1 MKIYLFTVYRVPF
14 TEKLPFTFNRV
25 PFTENH
31 RLPFTKKY
39 MPNLSYRSNEKE
51 LIDDLELDNDALR
64 QNLEELALI
73 NKYLGGNQVTVSGL
87 SHLISDFRFSIADS
101 LSLSKS
107 EIENHKSEIKIADL
121 GCGGGDMLM
130 VMADWAK
137 KRSINAQFIGID
149 ANDFMINFGTKRTAN
164 YTNISYLHQD
174 IYSDEFKEKSFDIVT
189 MTLFCHHFSEESLI
203 KLLQQLKKQTRIGIV
218 INDIHRHWFAYHS
231 IAWIT
236 KLFLKSYLVKNDAKL
251 SVWRAFIR
259 EDLEK
264 IIQKSGFTNY
274 SIRWKWAFR
283 WEVVLKV

>member
-1 MKIYLFTVYRVPF
+1 
-14 TEKLPFTFNRV
+14 
-25 PFTENH
+25 
-31 RLPFTKKY
+31 

-51 LIDDLELDNDALR
+51 LIDDLELNNDALR

-87 SHLISDFRFSIADS
+87 TKLLSDSTISIAGNEK
-101 LSLSKS
+101 LK
-107 EIENHKSEIKIADL
+107 ITIADL
-121 GCGGGDMLM
+121 GCGGGDMLI
-130 VMADWAK
+130 VMADWARK
-137 KRSINAQFIGID
+137 KGINGQFIGID
-149 ANDFMINFGTKRTAN
+149 ANDFMIDFGTERTAQ
-164 YTNISYLHQD
+164 YSNISYLHQD
-174 IYSDEFKEKSFDIVT
+174 IYTEEFKKKSFDIVT
-189 MTLFCHHFSEESLI
+189 MTLFCHHFSDENLI
-203 KLLQQLKKQTRIGIV
+203 TIFKQLKKQTRIGIV

-264 IIQKSGFTNY
+264 IIQKSGFTKY

-283 WEVVLKV
+283 WEVVLNCEL

>member
-1 MKIYLFTVYRVPF
+1 
-14 TEKLPFTFNRV
+14 
-25 PFTENH
+25 
-31 RLPFTKKY
+31 

-73 NKYLGGNQVTVSGL
+73 NKYLGGNQVTSSGL
-87 SHLISDFRFSIADS
+87 SRLMFDFQKKDNDNSLIVPPKLDQRK
-101 LSLSKS
+101 SK
-107 EIENHKSEIKIADL
+107 IEIADL

-130 VMADWAK
+130 VMASWAK
-137 KRSINAQFIGID
+137 KKGIDAEFIGID
-149 ANDFMINFGTKRTAN
+149 ANDFMIDFGTKRTAN
-164 YTNISYLHQD
+164 YQNISYLHKD
-174 IYSDEFKEKSFDIVT
+174 IYSEEFKEKSFDIVT
-189 MTLFCHHFSEESLI
+189 MTLFCHHFSDESLV

-236 KLFLKSYLVKNDAKL
+236 KFFLKSYLVKNDAKL
-251 SVWRAFIR
+251 SVWRAFVR

-283 WEVVLKV
+283 WEVVLFS

>member
-1 MKIYLFTVYRVPF
+1 
-14 TEKLPFTFNRV
+14 
-25 PFTENH
+25 
-31 RLPFTKKY
+31 

-87 SHLISDFRFSIADS
+87 KKLIANS
-101 LSLSKS
+101 
-107 EIENHKSEIKIADL
+107 NHQSQLTIADL

-130 VMADWAK
+130 VMANWAK
-137 KRSINAQFIGID
+137 KKGIKSQFIGID
-149 ANDFMINFGTKRTAN
+149 ANDFMIDFAKKRTAN
-164 YTNISYLHQD
+164 YPDISYLHEN
-174 IYSDEFKEKSFDIVT
+174 IFSEEFKEKSFDIIT
-189 MTLFCHHFSEESLI
+189 MTLFCHHFDDESLVKI
-203 KLLQQLKKQTRIGIV
+203 FKQFKKQSRIGIV

-251 SVWRAFIR
+251 SVWRAFR
-259 EDLEK
+259 RSDLEK
-264 IIQKSGFTNY
+264 IIQEAGFTKY

-283 WEVVLKV
+283 WEVVLFS

>member
-1 MKIYLFTVYRVPF
+1 
-14 TEKLPFTFNRV
+14 
-25 PFTENH
+25 
-31 RLPFTKKY
+31 

-73 NKYLGGNQVTVSGL
+73 NKYLGGNQVTTSGL
-87 SHLISDFRFSIADS
+87 SSLVNFQSKISNR
-101 LSLSKS
+101 KS
-107 EIENHKSEIKIADL
+107 EIEIADL

-137 KRSINAQFIGID
+137 KKGIDAQFIGID
-149 ANDFMINFGTKRTAN
+149 ANDFMIDFGTKRTAN
-164 YTNISYLHQD
+164 YQNISYLHQD
-174 IYSDEFKEKSFDIVT
+174 IYSEEFKEKSFDIVT
-189 MTLFCHHFSEESLI
+189 MTLFCHHFSDESLVQ
-203 KLLQQLKKQTRIGIV
+203 LLQQLKKQTRIGIV

-251 SVWRAFIR
+251 SVWRAFVR

-264 IIQKSGFTNY
+264 IIQKSGFTKY

-283 WEVVLKV
+283 WEVVLFS

>member
-1 MKIYLFTVYRVPF
+1 
-14 TEKLPFTFNRV
+14 
-25 PFTENH
+25 
-31 RLPFTKKY
+31 

-51 LIDDLELDNDALR
+51 LIDDLELENDALR

-73 NKYLGGNQVTVSGL
+73 NKYLGGNQVTTSGL
-87 SHLISDFRFSIADS
+87 SKLCYQSPITNHQS
-101 LSLSKS
+101 L
-107 EIENHKSEIKIADL
+107 IKIADL

-137 KRSINAQFIGID
+137 KRGIKAQFIGID
-149 ANDFMINFGTKRTAN
+149 ANDFMIDFGTKRMAN
-164 YTNISYLHQD
+164 YPNISYLHQD

-189 MTLFCHHFSEESLI
+189 MTLFCHHFSDESLVT
-203 KLLQQLKKQTRIGIV
+203 LLQQLKKQTRIGIV

-251 SVWRAFIR
+251 SVWRAFVR

-264 IIQKSGFTNY
+264 IIQESGFTKY

-283 WEVVLKV
+283 WEVVLSCEL

>member
-1 MKIYLFTVYRVPF
+1 
-14 TEKLPFTFNRV
+14 
-25 PFTENH
+25 
-31 RLPFTKKY
+31 

-51 LIDDLELDNDALR
+51 LIDDLELENDALR

-87 SHLISDFRFSIADS
+87 SKL
-101 LSLSKS
+101 LNKS
-107 EIENHKSEIKIADL
+107 PITNHKSPITIADL

-130 VMADWAK
+130 AMVDWAK
-137 KRSINAQFIGID
+137 KKSINAQFIGID
-149 ANDFMINFGTKRTAN
+149 ANDFMIDFGTKRTAN
-164 YTNISYLHQD
+164 YPNISYLHQD

-189 MTLFCHHFSEESLI
+189 MTLFCHHFSDESLVQ
-203 KLLQQLKKQTRIGIV
+203 LLQQLKKQTRIGIV

-251 SVWRAFIR
+251 SVWRAFVR

-264 IIQKSGFTNY
+264 IVQKAGFTKY

-283 WEVVLKV
+283 WEVVLFS

>member
-1 MKIYLFTVYRVPF
+1 
-14 TEKLPFTFNRV
+14 
-25 PFTENH
+25 
-31 RLPFTKKY
+31 
-39 MPNLSYRSNEKE
+39 MPNLSFRSNEKE

-73 NKYLGGNQVTVSGL
+73 NKYLGGNQVTTSGL
-87 SHLISDFRFSIADS
+87 SNLMTSP
-101 LSLSKS
+101 LSLRRGVGG
-107 EIENHKSEIKIADL
+107 EVKIADL

-130 VMADWAK
+130 VMANWAK
-137 KRSINAQFIGID
+137 KKGINAQFIGID
-149 ANDFMINFGTKRTAN
+149 ANYFMIDFGTKRTAN
-164 YTNISYLHQD
+164 YPNISYLHQD
-174 IYSDEFKEKSFDIVT
+174 IFSEEFKEKSFDIIT
-189 MTLFCHHFSEESLI
+189 MTLFCHHFSDESLI
-203 KLLQQLKKQTRIGIV
+203 KLLQQLRKQTRIGIV

-264 IIQKSGFTNY
+264 IIQKAGFTKY

-283 WEVVLKV
+283 WEVVLFS

>member
-1 MKIYLFTVYRVPF
+1 
-14 TEKLPFTFNRV
+14 
-25 PFTENH
+25 
-31 RLPFTKKY
+31 

-73 NKYLGGNQVTVSGL
+73 NKYLGGNQVTTSGL
-87 SHLISDFRFSIADS
+87 NRLIFDVRSSMFGSQKNKNSNS
-101 LSLSKS
+101 LNPESN
-107 EIENHKSEIKIADL
+107 IENRTSNIENRTSNIKNRTSNIEIADL

-137 KRSINAQFIGID
+137 KKKINAQFIGID

-164 YTNISYLHQD
+164 YANISYLHQD
-174 IYSDEFKEKSFDIVT
+174 IYSEAFKEKSFDIVT
-189 MTLFCHHFSEESLI
+189 MTLFCHHFSEESLV

-236 KLFLKSYLVKNDAKL
+236 KFFLKSYLVKNDAKL
-251 SVWRAFIR
+251 SVWRAFVR

-264 IIQKSGFTNY
+264 IIQKAGFTDY

-283 WEVVLKV
+283 WEIILFS

>member
-1 MKIYLFTVYRVPF
+1 
-14 TEKLPFTFNRV
+14 
-25 PFTENH
+25 
-31 RLPFTKKY
+31 

-87 SHLISDFRFSIADS
+87 SKLLPKSTISPIPNPQS
-101 LSLSKS
+101 L
-107 EIENHKSEIKIADL
+107 IADL

-130 VMADWAK
+130 VMANWAK
-137 KRSINAQFIGID
+137 KKGINVQFIGID
-149 ANDFMINFGTKRTAN
+149 ANDFMIDFGTKRTAN
-164 YTNISYLHQD
+164 YQNISYLHQD
-174 IYSDEFKEKSFDIVT
+174 IFSEEFKEKTFDIVT
-189 MTLFCHHFSEESLI
+189 MTLFCHHFSDESLI
-203 KLLQQLKKQTRIGIV
+203 KILQLLKKQTRIGIV

-251 SVWRAFIR
+251 SVWRAFVR

-264 IIQKSGFTNY
+264 IIQKSGFTKY

-283 WEVVLKV
+283 WEVVLHV

>member
-1 MKIYLFTVYRVPF
+1 
-14 TEKLPFTFNRV
+14 
-25 PFTENH
+25 
-31 RLPFTKKY
+31 

-73 NKYLGGNQVTVSGL
+73 NKYLGGNQVTTSGL
-87 SHLISDFRFSIADS
+87 SRLIPNS
-101 LSLSKS
+101 LITNPQSQITIS
-107 EIENHKSEIKIADL
+107 DL

-137 KRSINAQFIGID
+137 KKGINAQFIGID
-149 ANDFMINFGTKRTAN
+149 ANDFMIDFGTKRTAN
-164 YTNISYLHQD
+164 YPNISYLHQD
-174 IYSDEFKEKSFDIVT
+174 IYSEQFKEKSFDIVT
-189 MTLFCHHFSEESLI
+189 MTLFCHHFSDESLVT
-203 KLLQQLKKQTRIGIV
+203 LLQQLKKQTRIGIV

-251 SVWRAFIR
+251 SVWRAFVR

-264 IIQKSGFTNY
+264 IIRKSGFTNY

-283 WEVVLKV
+283 WEVVLYNDSPES

>member
-1 MKIYLFTVYRVPF
+1 
-14 TEKLPFTFNRV
+14 
-25 PFTENH
+25 
-31 RLPFTKKY
+31 

-73 NKYLGGNQVTVSGL
+73 NKYLGGNQVTTSGL
-87 SHLISDFRFSIADS
+87 SRLIPNPLITNNQSPIT
-101 LSLSKS
+101 
-107 EIENHKSEIKIADL
+107 IADL

-137 KRSINAQFIGID
+137 KIGLNAQFIGID
-149 ANDFMINFGTKRTAN
+149 ANDFMIDFGMKRTAN
-164 YTNISYLHQD
+164 YQNISYLHQD
-174 IYSDEFKEKSFDIVT
+174 IYSEEFKEKSFDIVT
-189 MTLFCHHFSEESLI
+189 MTLFCHHFSDESLVQF
-203 KLLQQLKKQTRIGIV
+203 LQQLKKQTRIGIV

-251 SVWRAFIR
+251 SVWRAFVR

-264 IIQKSGFTNY
+264 IIQKSGFNKY

-283 WEVVLKV
+283 WEVILYDDSPES

>member
-1 MKIYLFTVYRVPF
+1 
-14 TEKLPFTFNRV
+14 
-25 PFTENH
+25 
-31 RLPFTKKY
+31 

-73 NKYLGGNQVTVSGL
+73 NKYLGGNQVTTSGL
-87 SHLISDFRFSIADS
+87 SKLIPNPLITNNQSPIT
-101 LSLSKS
+101 
-107 EIENHKSEIKIADL
+107 IADL

-137 KRSINAQFIGID
+137 KIGLNAQFIGID
-149 ANDFMINFGTKRTAN
+149 ANDFMVDFGMKRTAN
-164 YTNISYLHQD
+164 YPNISYLHQD
-174 IYSDEFKEKSFDIVT
+174 IYSEEFKEKSFDIVT
-189 MTLFCHHFSEESLI
+189 MTLFCHHFSDESLVQF
-203 KLLQQLKKQTRIGIV
+203 LQQLKKQTRIGIV

-251 SVWRAFIR
+251 SVWRAFVR

-264 IIQKSGFTNY
+264 IIQKSGFNKY

-283 WEVVLKV
+283 WEVILYDDSPES

>member
-1 MKIYLFTVYRVPF
+1 
-14 TEKLPFTFNRV
+14 
-25 PFTENH
+25 
-31 RLPFTKKY
+31 

-51 LIDDLELDNDALR
+51 LIDDLEVDNDALR

-73 NKYLGGNQVTVSGL
+73 NKYLGGNQVTLNGL
-87 SHLISDFRFSIADS
+87 NHLIFDFRFSIADF
-101 LSLSKS
+101 LSVPKS
-107 EIENHKSEIKIADL
+107 AIPNPKSQITIADL

-137 KRSINAQFIGID
+137 NKGINAQFIGID

-164 YTNISYLHQD
+164 YPNVSYLHQD
-174 IYSDEFKEKSFDIVT
+174 IYSEEFKEKSFDVVT
-189 MTLFCHHFSEESLI
+189 MTLFCHHFSDESLI
-203 KLLQQLKKQTRIGIV
+203 TLLQQLKKQTRIGIV

-251 SVWRAFIR
+251 SVWRAFVR
-259 EDLEK
+259 KDLAK
-264 IIQKSGFTNY
+264 IIQKSGFTKY

-283 WEVVLKV
+283 WEVVLFS

>member
-1 MKIYLFTVYRVPF
+1 
-14 TEKLPFTFNRV
+14 
-25 PFTENH
+25 
-31 RLPFTKKY
+31 

-73 NKYLGGNQVTVSGL
+73 NKYLGGNQVTTSGL
-87 SHLISDFRFSIADS
+87 SSLMFDFRNSMFDLTKNADNS
-101 LSLSKS
+101 LQSNIKHQTEATVASNLEHRTSNIEPRKSK
-107 EIENHKSEIKIADL
+107 ITIADL

-137 KRSINAQFIGID
+137 KKGINAQFIGID
-149 ANDFMINFGTKRTAN
+149 ANDFMIDFGTKRTAN
-164 YTNISYLHQD
+164 YPNISYLHQD
-174 IYSDEFKEKSFDIVT
+174 IYSEEFKEKSFDIVT
-189 MTLFCHHFSEESLI
+189 MTLFCHHFSDESLVM
-203 KLLQQLKKQTRIGIV
+203 LLQQLKKQTRIGIV

-264 IIQKSGFTNY
+264 IIQKAGFTNY

-283 WEVVLKV
+283 WEVILSCEL

>member
-1 MKIYLFTVYRVPF
+1 
-14 TEKLPFTFNRV
+14 
-25 PFTENH
+25 
-31 RLPFTKKY
+31 

-73 NKYLGGNQVTVSGL
+73 NKYLGGNQVTTSGL
-87 SHLISDFRFSIADS
+87 SRLLPNFLITN
-101 LSLSKS
+101 
-107 EIENHKSEIKIADL
+107 NHSPITISDL
-121 GCGGGDMLM
+121 GCGGGDMLI

-137 KRSINAQFIGID
+137 KEGINAQFIGID
-149 ANDFMINFGTKRTAN
+149 ANDFMIDFGTKRTAN
-164 YTNISYLHQD
+164 YPNISYLHQD
-174 IYSDEFKEKSFDIVT
+174 IYSEEFKEKSFDIVT
-189 MTLFCHHFSEESLI
+189 MTLFCHHFSDESLI

-251 SVWRAFIR
+251 SVWRAFVR

-264 IIQKSGFTNY
+264 IVQKAGFTNY

-283 WEVVLKV
+283 WEVVLYYDSPES

>member
-1 MKIYLFTVYRVPF
+1 
-14 TEKLPFTFNRV
+14 
-25 PFTENH
+25 
-31 RLPFTKKY
+31 
-39 MPNLSYRSNEKE
+39 MPNLSYRSSEKE

-73 NKYLGGNQVTVSGL
+73 NKYLGGNQVTTSGL
-87 SHLISDFRFSIADS
+87 SSLIN
-101 LSLSKS
+101 LPSKNENQTS
-107 EIENHKSEIKIADL
+107 KIEIADL

-137 KRSINAQFIGID
+137 KKGIIAQFIGID
-149 ANDFMINFGTKRTAN
+149 ANDFMIDFGTKRTAN
-164 YTNISYLHQD
+164 YQNISYLHQD
-174 IYSDEFKEKSFDIVT
+174 IYSEEFKEKSFDIVT
-189 MTLFCHHFSEESLI
+189 MTLFCHHFSDESLI
-203 KLLQQLKKQTRIGIV
+203 KLLKQLKKQTRIGIV

-251 SVWRAFIR
+251 SVWRAFVR

-264 IIQKSGFTNY
+264 IIQQSGFTKY

-283 WEVVLKV
+283 WEVVLFS

>member
-1 MKIYLFTVYRVPF
+1 
-14 TEKLPFTFNRV
+14 
-25 PFTENH
+25 
-31 RLPFTKKY
+31 

-73 NKYLGGNQVTVSGL
+73 NKYLGGNQVTLNGL
-87 SHLISDFRFSIADS
+87 NHLIFDFRFSIAYF
-101 LSLSKS
+101 LSVPKS
-107 EIENHKSEIKIADL
+107 AIPNPKSQITIADL

-137 KRSINAQFIGID
+137 EKGINAQFIGID

-164 YTNISYLHQD
+164 YPNISYLHQD
-174 IYSDEFKEKSFDIVT
+174 IYSEEFKEKSFDVVT
-189 MTLFCHHFSEESLI
+189 MTLFCHHFSDESLI
-203 KLLQQLKKQTRIGIV
+203 TLLQQLKKQTRIGIV

-251 SVWRAFIR
+251 SVWRAFVR
-259 EDLEK
+259 KDLAK
-264 IIQKSGFTNY
+264 IIQKSGFTKY

-283 WEVVLKV
+283 WEVVLFS

>member
-1 MKIYLFTVYRVPF
+1 
-14 TEKLPFTFNRV
+14 
-25 PFTENH
+25 
-31 RLPFTKKY
+31 
-39 MPNLSYRSNEKE
+39 MPNLSYRSDEKE

-73 NKYLGGNQVTVSGL
+73 NKYLGGNQVTTSGL
-87 SHLISDFRFSIADS
+87 SLLMFDVRDSMFDFTKRDNGGFLKPQLNTESQTS
-101 LSLSKS
+101 N
-107 EIENHKSEIKIADL
+107 IENRTSKTEHRTSKLKIADL

-130 VMADWAK
+130 IMANWAK
-137 KRSINAQFIGID
+137 KKGVNAQFIGID
-149 ANDFMINFGTKRTAN
+149 ANDFMIDFGTKRTVN
-164 YTNISYLHQD
+164 YPNISYLHQD
-174 IYSDEFKEKSFDIVT
+174 IYSEQFKEKSFDIVT
-189 MTLFCHHFSEESLI
+189 MTLFCHHFSDENLI
-203 KLLQQLKKQTRIGIV
+203 TLLQQLRKQTRIGIV

-264 IIQKSGFTNY
+264 IIQKSGFTKY

-283 WEVVLKV
+283 WEVVMFS

>member
-1 MKIYLFTVYRVPF
+1 
-14 TEKLPFTFNRV
+14 
-25 PFTENH
+25 
-31 RLPFTKKY
+31 

-51 LIDDLELDNDALR
+51 LIDDLELNNDDLR

-87 SHLISDFRFSIADS
+87 TKLLSGSTISMAGNEKLKIT
-101 LSLSKS
+101 
-107 EIENHKSEIKIADL
+107 IADL

-130 VMADWAK
+130 VMADWARK
-137 KRSINAQFIGID
+137 KGINGQFIGID
-149 ANDFMINFGTKRTAN
+149 ANDFMIDFGTERTAQ
-164 YTNISYLHQD
+164 YSNISYLHQD
-174 IYSDEFKEKSFDIVT
+174 IYTEEFKEKSFDIVT
-189 MTLFCHHFSEESLI
+189 MTLFCHHFSDEHLI
-203 KLLQQLKKQTRIGIV
+203 TIFKQLKKQTRIGIV

-236 KLFLKSYLVKNDAKL
+236 KFFLKSYLVKNDAKL

-264 IIQKSGFTNY
+264 IIQKSGFIKY

-283 WEVVLKV
+283 WEVVLNCEL

>member
-1 MKIYLFTVYRVPF
+1 
-14 TEKLPFTFNRV
+14 
-25 PFTENH
+25 
-31 RLPFTKKY
+31 

-51 LIDDLELDNDALR
+51 LIDDLELENNALR

-87 SHLISDFRFSIADS
+87 SKLIFDVRDS
-101 LSLSKS
+101 MFDVRTTNNEHRTSKNEQRTS
-107 EIENHKSEIKIADL
+107 NIEIADL

-137 KRSINAQFIGID
+137 RKGINAQFIGID
-149 ANDFMINFGTKRTAN
+149 ANDFMIDFGTKRTAN
-164 YTNISYLHQD
+164 YPNISYLHQD
-174 IYSDEFKEKSFDIVT
+174 IYSDEFKEKFFDIVT
-189 MTLFCHHFSEESLI
+189 MTLFCHHFSDESLVQ
-203 KLLQQLKKQTRIGIV
+203 LLQQLKKQTCIGIV

-251 SVWRAFIR
+251 SVWRAFVR

-283 WEVVLKV
+283 WEVVLFS